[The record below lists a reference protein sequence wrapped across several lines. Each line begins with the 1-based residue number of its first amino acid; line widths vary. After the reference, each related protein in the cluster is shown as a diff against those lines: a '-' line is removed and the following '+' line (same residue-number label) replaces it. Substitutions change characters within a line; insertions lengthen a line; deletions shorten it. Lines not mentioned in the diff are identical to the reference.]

1 MFVIL
6 VGKTPFTNTLYPE
19 VAQIIGVTEV
29 IFESWARTGTG
40 INTGVPD
47 EVGVGVVQELL
58 TIVVPPR
65 VTAPVF
71 AMSCPFTVVLAPV
84 LTDVPAIT

>member
-1 MFVIL
+1 M
-6 VGKTPFTNTLYPE
+6 
-19 VAQIIGVTEV
+19 AQIIGVTEV
-29 IFESWARTGTG
+29 MFEFCGRSGTG
-40 INTGVPD
+40 INTEVPD
-47 EVGVGVVQELL
+47 EVGVGVGVGVVQELL